1 MSTKKTNIFII
12 ILAVIFWPITIIVL
26 LAKSSNNNDSTG
38 YKKVFPHVT
47 TDGNSS
53 DEDKAV
59 DDIIFTDIM
68 DDD

>member
-1 MSTKKTNIFII
+1 MSTKKTNVFII

-26 LAKSSNNNDSTG
+26 LAKSSNTNSSNG

-47 TDGNSS
+47 TDDNSS
-53 DEDKAV
+53 DADKEI
-59 DDIIFTDIM
+59 DDMIFMDIM